1 MTQNKF
7 FQSRTAIITLI
18 AACAVVFISLGV
30 RQTFGLFFMDFKKDL
45 GISITNSGLAVG
57 IQMLMWGLTG
67 PIFGAIADKYGGHK
81 AISLAFIFYILGFEY
96 IGRRAPT
103 TKCRNAKEW
112 QELGGHC
119 AEIYKNVSIVY
130 MTPARDP
137 KQGKYMDLDLILI
150 RFDRFS
156 IRMG

>member
-30 RQTFGLFFMDFKKDL
+30 RQTFGLFFTDFKEDL

-81 AISLAFIFYILGFEY
+81 AISLAFSKNEPLTRIVKRERKRPGCVR
-96 IGRRAPT
+96 GRPPH
-103 TKCRNAKEW
+103 
-112 QELGGHC
+112 G
-119 AEIYKNVSIVY
+119 VSASG
-130 MTPARDP
+130 PATR
-137 KQGKYMDLDLILI
+137 GLINC
-150 RFDRFS
+150 
-156 IRMG
+156 

>member
-81 AISLAFIFYILGFEY
+81 AISLAFIFYILG
-96 IGRRAPT
+96 
-103 TKCRNAKEW
+103 
-112 QELGGHC
+112 
-119 AEIYKNVSIVY
+119 IYFLYNGPNTGCLLYTS
-130 MTPARDP
+130 PSPRD
-137 KQGKYMDLDLILI
+137 
-150 RFDRFS
+150 S
-156 IRMG
+156 